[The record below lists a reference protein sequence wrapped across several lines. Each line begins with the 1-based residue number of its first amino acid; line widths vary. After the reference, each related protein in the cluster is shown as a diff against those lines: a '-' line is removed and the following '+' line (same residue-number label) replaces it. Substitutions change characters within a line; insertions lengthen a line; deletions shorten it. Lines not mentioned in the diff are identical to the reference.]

1 MFKIALMLV
10 FAAAPLLAQE
20 VISPE
25 KFKAYA
31 TGKTLYFAQKGA
43 PYGVEQY
50 LPGQKSIWQYADGT
64 CTRGIWYARNEL
76 ICFLYEGD
84 SQEQC
89 WRFLQD
95 GERYAARADGN
106 LPENDLY
113 VVGRDEQAIDC
124 KAPDLGV

>member
-1 MFKIALMLV
+1 MFRIATLLV
-10 FAAAPLLAQE
+10 LFTTPLLAQE

-25 KFKAYA
+25 KFRAYA
-31 TGKTLYFAQKGA
+31 EGKTLYFAQKGA

-50 LPGQKSIWQYADGT
+50 FPGQKSIWQYADGT
-64 CTRGIWYARNEL
+64 CARGIWYARKEL

-84 SQEQC
+84 NQEQC

-106 LPENDLY
+106 APEDDLF
-113 VVGRDEQAIDC
+113 VVGRDEKDILC